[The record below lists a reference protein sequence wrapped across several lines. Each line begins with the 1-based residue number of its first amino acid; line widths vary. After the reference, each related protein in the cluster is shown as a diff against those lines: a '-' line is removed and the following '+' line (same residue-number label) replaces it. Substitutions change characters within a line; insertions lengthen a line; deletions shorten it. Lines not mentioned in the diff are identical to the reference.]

1 MNGIDTLAVL
11 ATATSAQVHPAVPL
25 IILIIG
31 IAIVIGMIVALR
43 INAFLALITAAMV
56 VSLMAPGPFADKITR
71 VAEAFGSTA
80 GKIGVVIALAAV
92 IGRCLIDSGAADR
105 IVRMFVNLLGE
116 KRCAVSLMSSGFV
129 LSVPVFFD
137 TVFYLL
143 LPLARSMHRRTK
155 RSYLL
160 LILAMGAGASITH
173 SLVPP
178 TPGPMLIAE
187 ALKVDLG
194 MMIMV
199 GLLCAAPTAVV
210 ILLFIGWLTK
220 RIDIPMRPLEG
231 VTSEPPP
238 LPDEQLP
245 GLLPSLLP
253 IILPVLLISMH
264 TVVSTLCKNIET
276 APTAASSAEV
286 VHETGF
292 LSQCENVTAVLGNPN
307 FAMLLS
313 AAIALVVLWRRRRPT
328 RQEFAG
334 IVENSLMSAGVIIL
348 ITSAGGA
355 FGAMLKLAQ
364 VGDAIQTLTV
374 GNGTEPL
381 GGIRLLFLAFFI
393 ATLLKFAQGSS
404 TVSMITTSAMLAT
417 LLPSREVL
425 GFHPV
430 YVACAIGFG
439 AQCGNW
445 MNDSGFWIFAK
456 MGGLTEVETLKTW
469 TVTVST
475 MAVIGLFVTILFA
488 TILPLT

>member
-1 MNGIDTLAVL
+1 MFEPHFLSVL
-11 ATATSAQVHPAVPL
+11 ASESPL
-25 IILIIG
+25 GMSPLLILAIG
-31 IAIVIGMIVALR
+31 IAIVLGMIIALR

-56 VSLMAPGPFADKITR
+56 VSLLAPGEFAGKIGR
-71 VAEAFGSTA
+71 VAEAFGTTA

-92 IGRCLIDSGAADR
+92 IGKCLIDSGAADR
-105 IVRMFVNLLGE
+105 IVRVFVQLLGE
-116 KRCAVSLMSSGFV
+116 KRCPISLMTSGFI

-143 LPLARSMHRRTK
+143 IPLARSMHRRTK

-178 TPGPMLIAE
+178 TPGPLLIAD
-187 ALKVDLG
+187 ALGIDLG

-199 GLLCAAPTAVV
+199 GLLCAIPTAVV
-210 ILLFIGWLTK
+210 ILFFVGWLSK

-231 VTSEPPP
+231 AGAEPEP

-253 IILPVLLISMH
+253 ILLPVLMISMH
-264 TVVSTLCKNIET
+264 TIVSTLAKGAE
-276 APTAASSAEV
+276 PTAAIA
-286 VHETGF
+286 
-292 LSQCENVTAVLGNPN
+292 QIENVTAVLGNAN
-307 FAMLLS
+307 LAMLVS
-313 AAIALVVLWRRRRPT
+313 AAIALAVLWRQRKPGRERL
-328 RQEFAG
+328 AKM
-334 IVENSLMSAGVIIL
+334 VEGSLMSAGVIIL

-355 FGAMLKLAQ
+355 FGAMLKEAQ
-364 VGDAIQTLTV
+364 VGEAIQ
-374 GNGTEPL
+374 GMMGHDGTGQL
-381 GGIRLLFLAFFI
+381 GGVKLLFMAFLI

-404 TVSMITTSAMLAT
+404 TVSMITTSGMLAA
-417 LLPSREVL
+417 LIGPNADL
-425 GFHPV
+425 GYHPV
-430 YVACAIGFG
+430 YLAAAIGFG
-439 AQCGNW
+439 AQCCNW

-475 MAVIGLFVTILFA
+475 MAVIGLMFTTLFA
-488 TILPLT
+488 MVLPLT